1 MRCVKES
8 MPPMLPAHFL
18 QLLGEMGLSRWGAWY
33 SCRQGVNMEVDM
45 GNVENA
51 SAAMRTTKTVKSL
64 PMPKVWAFAVG
75 QFGWALLSGI
85 ISNWLVYFYQ
95 PDSETISQGQTVFVP
110 QGLAVLGVVTVVGGI
125 TAFARFFDAF
135 VDPAVASLSDR
146 CTSKSGRRMPFL
158 KFAALPL
165 ALVTVL
171 VFWSPI
177 NDTSWINGA
186 FLFATVIGYYI
197 ALTFYCTPYNA
208 LIAELGHDSKQQLT
222 ISTAISFTW
231 VAGTAIAYVAP
242 VIWAGFVPGL
252 GRVNAIRLTFT
263 IMAAIAFV
271 CMLVPPLT
279 IKERDLSLIHI

>member
-1 MRCVKES
+1 
-8 MPPMLPAHFL
+8 
-18 QLLGEMGLSRWGAWY
+18 
-33 SCRQGVNMEVDM
+33 M

-186 FLFATVIGYYI
+186 FLFATVIGY
-197 ALTFYCTPYNA
+197 
-208 LIAELGHDSKQQLT
+208 
-222 ISTAISFTW
+222 
-231 VAGTAIAYVAP
+231 
-242 VIWAGFVPGL
+242 
-252 GRVNAIRLTFT
+252 
-263 IMAAIAFV
+263 
-271 CMLVPPLT
+271 
-279 IKERDLSLIHI
+279 

>member
-1 MRCVKES
+1 
-8 MPPMLPAHFL
+8 
-18 QLLGEMGLSRWGAWY
+18 
-33 SCRQGVNMEVDM
+33 M

-197 ALTFYCTPYNA
+197 ALTFYCTP
-208 LIAELGHDSKQQLT
+208 
-222 ISTAISFTW
+222 
-231 VAGTAIAYVAP
+231 
-242 VIWAGFVPGL
+242 
-252 GRVNAIRLTFT
+252 
-263 IMAAIAFV
+263 
-271 CMLVPPLT
+271 
-279 IKERDLSLIHI
+279 

>member
-1 MRCVKES
+1 

-51 SAAMRTTKTVKSL
+51 SAATRTTKTVKSL

-186 FLFATVIGYYI
+186 FLFVTVIGYYI

-242 VIWAGFVPGL
+242 VI
-252 GRVNAIRLTFT
+252 
-263 IMAAIAFV
+263 
-271 CMLVPPLT
+271 
-279 IKERDLSLIHI
+279 